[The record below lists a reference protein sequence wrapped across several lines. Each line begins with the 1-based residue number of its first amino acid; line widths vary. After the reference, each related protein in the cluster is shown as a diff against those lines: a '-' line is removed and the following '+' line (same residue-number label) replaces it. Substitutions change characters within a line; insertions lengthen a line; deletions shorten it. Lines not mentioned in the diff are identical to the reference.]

1 MRPIVWS
8 SAWSSASLRAVA
20 RAVAAAVALVCA
32 LIAGPAFADFKP
44 PALTGHVVD
53 TAGRLDPADIRT
65 LDAKLDRIR
74 RQTGFEIVAF
84 IAGSLEGET
93 IEDVAYKAF
102 NTWQLGQRGADNGVL
117 LVIAPSERR
126 VRIET
131 GKGVGGALTD
141 LQSNDIIRQ
150 TINPLLQQDRFRDA
164 IDQGTTEIARALIAG
179 TPEEERRPA
188 PGAQPAPTPVSPIR
202 VGVTVIAVVAALLL
216 ALVSPTFRW
225 FLWLALQAI
234 LFRGGG
240 GGFRGGGGSGVGG
253 GSGFGGGGGGRSGGG
268 GSSDSY

>member
-1 MRPIVWS
+1 MLAGVALRQGVS
-8 SAWSSASLRAVA
+8 GGARLRAVA
-20 RAVAAAVALVCA
+20 RAVAAAIALVCA
-32 LIAGPAFADFKP
+32 LVARPALAAFTP
-44 PALTGHVVD
+44 PPLTGHVVD
-53 TAGRLDPADIRT
+53 TAGRLGPTDIRK

-84 IAGSLEGET
+84 VVGSLEGET
-93 IEDVAYKAF
+93 IEDVAYTTF

-117 LVIAPSERR
+117 LVIAPAERR

-141 LQSNDIIRQ
+141 LQSNDIIREKI
-150 TINPLLQQDRFRDA
+150 TPLLRQDRFAEAVDR
-164 IDQGTTEIARALIAG
+164 GTEAIARALVTG

-188 PGAQPAPTPVSPIR
+188 PKAQPAPLSPVKI
-202 VGVTVIAVVAALLL
+202 VVTIVAVVAALLL
-216 ALVSPTFRW
+216 AIISPSFRW
-225 FLWLALQAI
+225 FLWFALQAL

-240 GGFRGGGGSGVGG
+240 RGDGGG

>member
-1 MRPIVWS
+1 MRQAVS
-8 SAWSSASLRAVA
+8 GGARLRAVA
-20 RAVAAAVALVCA
+20 RAVAAAIALVCA
-32 LIAGPAFADFKP
+32 LVARPALAEFTP
-44 PALTGHVVD
+44 PKLTGHVVD
-53 TAGRLDPADIRT
+53 TAGRLGPSDLLY
-65 LDAKLDRIR
+65 LDQKLDRLR

-84 IAGSLEGET
+84 VAGSLEGET
-93 IEDVAYKAF
+93 IEDVAYEAF
-102 NTWQLGQRGADNGVL
+102 NAWQLGQRGADNGVL

-150 TINPLLQQDRFRDA
+150 TINPLLRQDRFRDA

-179 TPEEERRPA
+179 TPEQERRPA
-188 PGAQPAPTPVSPIR
+188 PGPAPTPVSPIKI
-202 VGVTVIAVVAALLL
+202 GVTLVAIVAALLL
-216 ALVSPTFRW
+216 AVISPSFRW
-225 FLWLALQAI
+225 FLWIVLQAL

-240 GGFRGGGGSGVGG
+240 GGGGRGGG

>member
-1 MRPIVWS
+1 MRQ
-8 SAWSSASLRAVA
+8 AVVSGWRGARGARLGALA
-20 RAVAAAVALVCA
+20 RAVAAALALICALVA
-32 LIAGPAFADFKP
+32 RPAVAAFTP
-44 PALTGHVVD
+44 PQLTGHVVD
-53 TAGRLDPADIRT
+53 TAGKLGPEELRT

-84 IAGSLEGET
+84 VAGSLEGET

-102 NTWQLGQRGADNGVL
+102 NTWQLGQQGADNGVL

-150 TINPLLQQDRFRDA
+150 TINPLLREERFRDA
-164 IDQGTTEIARALIAG
+164 IDQGTVAIARALIVG

-188 PGAQPAPTPVSPIR
+188 PGTRPAPDVVSPIEI
-202 VGVTVIAVVAALLL
+202 GVTLL
-216 ALVSPTFRW
+216 ALVGGFLLALISPSFRW
-225 FLWLALQAI
+225 VLWFALQA
-234 LFRGGG
+234 LLLRGRGGSGGG
-240 GGFRGGGGSGVGG
+240 GGG

>member
-1 MRPIVWS
+1 MRQVVS
-8 SAWSSASLRAVA
+8 SGARLRVIA

-32 LIAGPAFADFKP
+32 LVVRPALADFTP
-44 PALTGHVVD
+44 PQLAGHVVD
-53 TAGRLDPADIRT
+53 TAGRLDPSDLRY
-65 LDAKLDRIR
+65 LDEKLDRIR

-84 IAGSLEGET
+84 VAGSLEGET
-93 IEDVAYKAF
+93 IEDVAYEAF
-102 NTWQLGQRGADNGVL
+102 NAWQLGQRGADNGVL

-164 IDQGTTEIARALIAG
+164 IDQGTTEIARTLVGG

-188 PGAQPAPTPVSPIR
+188 PGTHPAPTPVSPIKI
-202 VGVTVIAVVAALLL
+202 GVTFVAIVAALLL
-216 ALVSPTFRW
+216 ALISPAFRW
-225 FLWLALQAI
+225 FLWFALQAL

-240 GGFRGGGGSGVGG
+240 RGGGGGG

>member
-1 MRPIVWS
+1 MRQVVS
-8 SAWSSASLRAVA
+8 SGARLRAVV

-32 LIAGPAFADFKP
+32 LVARPALADFTP

-53 TAGRLDPADIRT
+53 TAGRLDPADIRY
-65 LDAKLDRIR
+65 LDGKLDRIR

-84 IAGSLEGET
+84 VAGSLEGET
-93 IEDVAYKAF
+93 IEDVAYEAF

-150 TINPLLQQDRFRDA
+150 TINPLLRQDRFRDA
-164 IDQGTTEIARALIAG
+164 IDQGTSAIAQALVAG
-179 TPEEERRPA
+179 TPEEERSPAPGTRPA
-188 PGAQPAPTPVSPIR
+188 PAPASPIK
-202 VGVTVIAVVAALLL
+202 VGVTVVAVVVALLL
-216 ALVSPTFRW
+216 ALISPSFRW
-225 FLWLALQAI
+225 FLWFALQAL

-240 GGFRGGGGSGVGG
+240 GGGRGGGGG

-268 GSSDSY
+268 GSSDGY

>member
-1 MRPIVWS
+1 MRGAAMRRIGTS
-8 SAWSSASLRAVA
+8 GARLRAVA
-20 RAVAAAVALVCA
+20 RAVAAAFALVCA
-32 LIAGPAFADFKP
+32 LVARPALADFTP

-53 TAGRLDPADIRT
+53 TAGRLDPPDIRA

-74 RQTGFEIVAF
+74 RETGFEIVAF
-84 IAGSLEGET
+84 VAGSLEGET
-93 IEDVAYKAF
+93 IEDVAYEAF

-117 LVIAPSERR
+117 LVIAPNERR

-150 TINPLLQQDRFRDA
+150 TINPLLRQDRFRDA
-164 IDQGTTEIARALIAG
+164 IDQGTAEIARTLVAG

-188 PGAQPAPTPVSPIR
+188 PDARPAPAPVSPIK
-202 VGVTVIAVVAALLL
+202 VGVTVVAIVAALVL
-216 ALVSPTFRW
+216 ALISPSFRW
-225 FLWLALQAI
+225 FLWLVLQAI

-240 GGFRGGGGSGVGG
+240 GGRSGGG

>member
-1 MRPIVWS
+1 MRPVVS
-8 SAWSSASLRAVA
+8 SGARLRAVV
-20 RAVAAAVALVCA
+20 RAVTAAVALVCA
-32 LIAGPAFADFKP
+32 LVARPAAADFKP

-53 TAGRLDPADIRT
+53 TAGRLDPADVRT

-84 IAGSLEGET
+84 VAGSLEGET
-93 IEDVAYKAF
+93 IEDVAYEAF
-102 NTWQLGQRGADNGVL
+102 NAWQLGQRGADNGVL

-150 TINPLLQQDRFRDA
+150 TISPLLQQDRFRDA

-179 TPEEERRPA
+179 TPEEDRRPA
-188 PGAQPAPTPVSPIR
+188 PGTQPAPTPASPIK
-202 VGVTVIAVVAALLL
+202 VGVTVIAVVAGLLL
-216 ALVSPTFRW
+216 ALISPSFRW
-225 FLWLALQAI
+225 FLWFALQAI

-240 GGFRGGGGSGVGG
+240 RRGGGSGFGGGG

-268 GSSDSY
+268 GSSGSY

>member
-1 MRPIVWS
+1 MRQAVFRG
-8 SAWSSASLRAVA
+8 ARLRVLE
-20 RAVAAAVALVCA
+20 RAVAAALALICALVA
-32 LIAGPAFADFKP
+32 RPAVAAFTP
-44 PALTGHVVD
+44 PELTGHVVD
-53 TAGRLDPADIRT
+53 TAGRLGAEDIRY

-84 IAGSLEGET
+84 VAGSLEGET

-150 TINPLLQQDRFRDA
+150 TISPLLREDRFRDA
-164 IDQGTTEIARALIAG
+164 IDQGTVAIARALIAG

-188 PGAQPAPTPVSPIR
+188 PGTRPAPDPVSPIQI
-202 VGVTVIAVVAALLL
+202 GVTFIALIGAFLL
-216 ALVSPTFRW
+216 ALISPSFRW
-225 FLWLALQAI
+225 FLWFALQA
-234 LFRGGG
+234 LLLRGGG
-240 GGFRGGGGSGVGG
+240 GRGGGGFGGGGGG

>member
-1 MRPIVWS
+1 MRGAAMRRVARS
-8 SAWSSASLRAVA
+8 GARLRALA
-20 RAVAAAVALVCA
+20 RAVAAAALLVCA
-32 LIAGPAFADFKP
+32 LVARPALANFTP

-53 TAGRLDPADIRT
+53 TAGRLDASELRY
-65 LDAKLDRIR
+65 LDAKLDRVR
-74 RQTGFEIVAF
+74 RETGFEIVAF
-84 IAGSLEGET
+84 VAGSLEGET
-93 IEDVAYKAF
+93 IEDVAYEAF

-150 TINPLLQQDRFRDA
+150 TINPLLRQDRFRDA
-164 IDQGTTEIARALIAG
+164 IDQGTSEIARTLIAG
-179 TPEEERRPA
+179 TPEGERRPV
-188 PGAQPAPTPVSPIR
+188 PGAQPAPAPVSFIK
-202 VGVTVIAVVAALLL
+202 VGVTIVAIVALLL
-216 ALVSPTFRW
+216 LSLISPAFRW
-225 FLWLALQAI
+225 FLWIVLQAL

-240 GGFRGGGGSGVGG
+240 GRGGGG

>member
-1 MRPIVWS
+1 MRRVV
-8 SAWSSASLRAVA
+8 ASGVLLRAMA
-20 RAVAAAVALVCA
+20 RAVAAAALLICALVARPA
-32 LIAGPAFADFKP
+32 LADFTP
-44 PALTGHVVD
+44 PTLTGHVVD
-53 TAGRLDPADIRT
+53 TAGRLDPSDIRY
-65 LDAKLDRIR
+65 LDAKLDRVR

-84 IAGSLEGET
+84 VAGSLEGET

-131 GKGVGGALTD
+131 GEGVGGALTD

-150 TINPLLQQDRFRDA
+150 TINPLLRQDRFRDA
-164 IDQGTTEIARALIAG
+164 IDQGTTEIARTLIAG
-179 TPEEERRPA
+179 TPEDERRPA
-188 PGAQPAPTPVSPIR
+188 PDARPAPAPVSPIKI
-202 VGVTVIAVVAALLL
+202 GVTVVAIVAALVL
-216 ALVSPTFRW
+216 ALVSPSFRW
-225 FLWLALQAI
+225 FLWLVLQAL

-240 GGFRGGGGSGVGG
+240 GRGGGGGG

>member
-1 MRPIVWS
+1 MRQVVS
-8 SAWSSASLRAVA
+8 SGARLRAVA
-20 RAVAAAVALVCA
+20 RAIAAAVALVCA
-32 LIAGPAFADFKP
+32 LVARPALADFTP

-53 TAGRLDPADIRT
+53 TAGRLDPADIRA
-65 LDAKLDRIR
+65 LDGKLDGIR

-84 IAGSLEGET
+84 VAGSLEGET
-93 IEDVAYKAF
+93 IEDVAYEAF
-102 NTWQLGQRGADNGVL
+102 NAWQLGQRGADNGVL

-150 TINPLLQQDRFRDA
+150 TINPLLRQDRFRDA
-164 IDQGTTEIARALIAG
+164 IDQGTTAIAEALVAG

-188 PGAQPAPTPVSPIR
+188 PGTRPAPAPGSPIK
-202 VGVTVIAVVAALLL
+202 VGVTVVAVVAGLLL
-216 ALVSPTFRW
+216 ALISPSFRW
-225 FLWLALQAI
+225 FLWFALQAL

-240 GGFRGGGGSGVGG
+240 GRGGGGGG

>member
-1 MRPIVWS
+1 MLAGVAVRQVVS
-8 SAWSSASLRAVA
+8 GGARLRAVA
-20 RAVAAAVALVCA
+20 RAVVAAVALVCSA
-32 LIAGPAFADFKP
+32 LVARPALAAFTP
-44 PALTGHVVD
+44 PPLTGHVVD
-53 TAGRLDPADIRT
+53 TAGRLNPAEIRK

-84 IAGSLEGET
+84 VVGSLEGET
-93 IEDVAYKAF
+93 IEDVAYTTF
-102 NTWQLGQRGADNGVL
+102 NTWKLGQKGADNGVL
-117 LVIAPSERR
+117 LVIAPTERR

-150 TINPLLQQDRFRDA
+150 KIAPLLRQDRFAEA
-164 IDQGTTEIARALIAG
+164 IDRGTDAIARALIVG

-188 PGAQPAPTPVSPIR
+188 KAKPAPLSPVK
-202 VGVTVIAVVAALLL
+202 VGVTIVAVIAALLL
-216 ALVSPTFRW
+216 AIISPSFRW
-225 FLWLALQAI
+225 FLWFALQAL

-240 GGFRGGGGSGVGG
+240 RGDD

>member
-1 MRPIVWS
+1 MRQVVS
-8 SAWSSASLRAVA
+8 SGARLRAVA

-32 LIAGPAFADFKP
+32 LVVRPALADFTP
-44 PALTGHVVD
+44 PQLTGHVVD
-53 TAGRLDPADIRT
+53 TSGRLGPSDLLY
-65 LDAKLDRIR
+65 LDKKLDRIR

-84 IAGSLEGET
+84 VAGSLEGET
-93 IEDVAYKAF
+93 IEDVAYEAF

-150 TINPLLQQDRFRDA
+150 TINPLLRQDRFRDA
-164 IDQGTTEIARALIAG
+164 IDRGTTEIARTLIAG
-179 TPEEERRPA
+179 TPEQERRPA
-188 PGAQPAPTPVSPIR
+188 PGTQPAPTPVSPIKI
-202 VGVTVIAVVAALLL
+202 GVTLVAIVAALLL
-216 ALVSPTFRW
+216 ALISPAFRW
-225 FLWLALQAI
+225 FLWFALQAL
-234 LFRGGG
+234 LFRGGRGGG
-240 GGFRGGGGSGVGG
+240 GGGG